1 MLPSGVFAVTYAQ
14 DQALI
19 RTGKQWGALALFFV
33 FLLAA
38 PYILSPRLLA
48 IGNIMLVT
56 AIVVVGVQIT
66 MGYGGQVN
74 LGQSAF
80 MGVGAYAAGVASSNL
95 GLPFWIAIP
104 VGGASAA
111 TFGFIFGMSAV
122 RIKGFYLALTTIA
135 AQFIFSFAVFNL
147 PASWLGASNGISLEP
162 ARLGGIV
169 FNTDTS
175 IYYLFLV
182 SCTIMTTGAFGMMRS
197 HIGRSFI
204 AVRDDDIA
212 AGMTGINVVWTKAL
226 AFLIGAF
233 YAGIGGGL
241 WSYYIRFISVE
252 QFNLFASIWYVGMI
266 IVGGSGSIVGALLG
280 VFLIQSFREIVTS
293 VGPMAVESLPW
304 VGGDIVFASMNIL
317 LGGLIAFFVIV
328 EPNGLMHRWNILKS
342 SFRLWPF
349 RY

>member
-241 WSYYIRFISVE
+241 WEAFDREY
-252 QFNLFASIWYVGMI
+252 
-266 IVGGSGSIVGALLG
+266 
-280 VFLIQSFREIVTS
+280 FLPNTS
-293 VGPMAVESLPW
+293 VYNETCGAMAQTARHDAIRMDCVNIRGSSPNHPHPGTPNRNHKRATGLDSSPYDTETRP
-304 VGGDIVFASMNIL
+304 DASMWSRIT
-317 LGGLIAFFVIV
+317 ADSPRPTWKQPR
-328 EPNGLMHRWNILKS
+328 ET
-342 SFRLWPF
+342 RLRTRPASG
-349 RY
+349 RPRL